1 MKLSYVIAGLLVAAA
16 SGLAA
21 YAVREP
27 QSAADEMPGVSPVA
41 DFDASAALRDRVL
54 ALEAAVSAERE
65 ARQLLEEELQ
75 ALYGQLERLA
85 PKSETPD
92 ADLRERALRDE
103 RIAAMVRQFRDMD
116 STEGR
121 VAMLV
126 EAGFALDR
134 AEWITRRESELRM
147 EALQAQFDARRAGEE
162 FNPFAQRLSAGN
174 ALRTEIGDAEFEQY
188 LEASGR
194 PVTVTVGS
202 VLEASPGQ
210 RAGLQ
215 PGDEIVRYD
224 GQRVFNT
231 QDLNGQTVLG
241 EPGEPVV
248 VELLRDGGPMQIVL
262 PRGPIGVTTGR
273 FRDRR

>member
-1 MKLSYVIAGLLVAAA
+1 MKLSYVILGLSLVGA
-16 SGLAA
+16 SGLTA
-21 YAVREP
+21 YALREP
-27 QSAADEMPGVSPVA
+27 PVDVKPVA
-41 DFDASAALRDRVL
+41 TPAAGFDAAAALQDRIL

-65 ARQLLEEELQ
+65 ARQVLEDELQ
-75 ALYGQLERLA
+75 ALYDQIEGLATANQVPDRERLA
-85 PKSETPD
+85 QAEREARFFERVQRFRD
-92 ADLRERALRDE
+92 AD
-103 RIAAMVRQFRDMD
+103 
-116 STEGR
+116 SSEGR

-126 EAGFALDR
+126 EAGFSPDR

-147 EALQAQFDARRAGEE
+147 AALQAQFDARRAGEE
-162 FNPFAQRLSAGN
+162 YNPFAQRLSAGN
-174 ALRTEIGDAEFEQY
+174 ALRAEIGDVEFEQY
-188 LEASGR
+188 LEANGR
-194 PVTVTVGS
+194 PVNVVIGS

-224 GQRVFNT
+224 GQRVFSA

-248 VELLRDGGPMQIVL
+248 VDVLRNGNPVQVVL

-273 FRDRR
+273 FRGR